1 MGIRSSKLLVTGGE
15 QRENAAW
22 HPEYHH
28 YRKGLLTE
36 VDLESRTAVR
46 VLEHVTDPTLCAD
59 KLPSIVFKSA
69 ALEGDRLYLSTET
82 EVLILSYPDLRLIR
96 HLSHPA
102 FNDVHHAVPWNGGLL
117 VASSGLDLVIAFDAD
132 FRAVEFLPVLDE
144 PAWSRFSPLVDYRRV
159 QSTKPH
165 RSHPNFLFTI
175 DGEPW
180 VTRALQMDAICLR
193 DPSKRIEIGIAL
205 VHDGIVVGD
214 YVFFTAVNGHVA
226 VAHARTHEIECLVDL
241 AEITG
246 TEAPLGWSRG
256 LLVEGDQVWVGFSRL
271 RPTKLYENLRWFKR
285 QLTAPGD
292 APTAVLPTRIARYD
306 LARRALLD
314 ELELESVGVGALFSI
329 LPHDA
334 QCSRHAHEYVPG
346 VSAALAVAADAG
358 HEGLDDLLAGK
369 APPVSAGAR

>member
-1 MGIRSSKLLVTGGE
+1 MGLAHRLGVQTRSTSLLVTGGE

-28 YRKGLLTE
+28 YRKGVLAA

-46 VLEHVTDPTLCAD
+46 LVEHVTAPELCAD

-69 ALEGDRLYLSTET
+69 TLAGDRLYLTTET
-82 EVLILSYPDLRLIR
+82 EVLVLSYPALRLIR

-102 FNDVHHAVPWNGGLL
+102 FNDVHHVVPYRGGLL
-117 VASSGLDLVIAFDAD
+117 VACSGLDLVIAFDAD
-132 FRAVEFLPVLDE
+132 FQAVEYLPVLDE

-165 RSHPNFLFTI
+165 RAHPNFLFVL

-180 VTRALQMDAICLR
+180 VTRAQQMDAICLR

-214 YVFFTAVNGHVA
+214 YVFFTAVNGHIA
-226 VAHARTHEIECLVDL
+226 VAHARTHKLECLIDL
-241 AEITG
+241 AEISGVET
-246 TEAPLGWSRG
+246 PLGWSRG
-256 LLVEGDQVWVGFSRL
+256 LLIEGSRAWVGFSRL
-271 RPTKLYENLRWFKR
+271 RPTRFYENLRWFKR
-285 QLTAPGD
+285 QVTARGD
-292 APTAVLPTRIARYD
+292 APAAVLPTRIARYD

-314 ELELESVGVGALFSI
+314 EFDLESAGLGSLFSI

-334 QCSRHAHEYVPG
+334 RSTQLAHPYVPE
-346 VSAALAVAADAG
+346 VSA
-358 HEGLDDLLAGK
+358 
-369 APPVSAGAR
+369 R